1 MDLIPVKIKKHV
13 RSNFAGKYDSKQLEF
28 LTSIVSAGKPRISPV
43 LSNGIFG
50 YLQKHGLIEV
60 KASLTEKGRWVA
72 TAYSLHISFFT
83 LSALADFYCM
93 QKATGFAVSPKFMER
108 FELYYSS
115 KYLTNTISTLAQKGF
130 IYRTQKN
137 IWKIRPLIFKNLKKQ
152 YDCELVSL
160 KNWLDKTQ
168 DAADESIMENLDM
181 RKNAI
186 KNAFFTEISVYGK
199 SPKKFS

>member
-1 MDLIPVKIKKHV
+1 M
-13 RSNFAGKYDSKQLEF
+13 RSNFAGKYDSKQMRF
-28 LTSIVSAGKPRISPV
+28 LTSTVSAGKPKISPI

-60 KASLTEKGRWVA
+60 KTSLTEKGRWVA
-72 TAYSLHISFFT
+72 MAYSLHISFFT

-93 QKATGFAVSPKFMER
+93 QKTTGFAVSPKFMER
-108 FELYYSS
+108 FELYYSP

-137 IWKIRPLIFKNLKKQ
+137 IWKFRSNIFKNLKKQ
-152 YDCELVSL
+152 YDSDLISL

-186 KNAFFTEISVYGK
+186 TNAFFTEI
-199 SPKKFS
+199 

>member
-108 FELYYSS
+108 LNVRGFELRAILFIKISDKYNLNSS
-115 KYLTNTISTLAQKGF
+115 AKRVHISYA
-130 IYRTQKN
+130 
-137 IWKIRPLIFKNLKKQ
+137 KKHL
-152 YDCELVSL
+152 E
-160 KNWLDKTQ
+160 NKT
-168 DAADESIMENLDM
+168 SY
-181 RKNAI
+181 
-186 KNAFFTEISVYGK
+186 F
-199 SPKKFS
+199 

>member
-1 MDLIPVKIKKHV
+1 MDLIPAEIKKHV
-13 RSNFAGKYDSKQLEF
+13 RSNFAGKYDSRQLHF
-28 LTSIVSAGKPRISPV
+28 LASTVSAGKPKTSPV

-60 KASLTEKGRWVA
+60 KASLTEKGKWVA
-72 TAYSLHISFFT
+72 MAYSLHISFFT

-108 FELYYSS
+108 FELYYST
-115 KYLTNTISTLAQKGF
+115 KYLTNTISMLAQKGF
-130 IYRTQKN
+130 IYSTQKN
-137 IWKIRPLIFKNLKKQ
+137 IWKIRPVLFKNLHKR
-152 YDCELVSL
+152 YDHDLVSL

-168 DAADESIMENLDM
+168 DAADESIMQNLDM

-186 KNAFFTEISVYGK
+186 TNAFFMET
-199 SPKKFS
+199 